1 MNCVLCNKPAT
12 LIMRIEYKGDPSM
25 KQDKGSCDECAEEM
39 ERRFGNRNDRQVKR
53 ITLQDAEKSAQKEKL
68 RP

>member
-1 MNCVLCNKPAT
+1 MNCLLCNQPAT
-12 LIMRIEYKGDPSM
+12 IIIRIEYKGDPSM
-25 KQDKGSCDECAEEM
+25 KQDKNSCDSCAEEM

-53 ITLQDAEKSAQKEKL
+53 VTLEDAEKSARKEKL